1 MRSHQRGG
9 KDLAWVS
16 AVGGGFDDQGAV
28 TGIADR
34 PDQDERAVRTEV
46 LLMETEHPGR
56 FDTPAEHPMTQTIP
70 VHGEH
75 PIPTQWSRPAGRRP
89 STAVTGSGPAPAD
102 EF

>member
-56 FDTPAEHPMTQTIP
+56 FATPAEHPMTQTIP

-75 PIPTQWSRPAGRRP
+75 PDPHAMVKTGRTAPIHRGHRIRTRPG
-89 STAVTGSGPAPAD
+89 
-102 EF
+102 